1 MTARIAIAFDNN
13 IVRWLQIVPSAVF
26 NRNKCPPSR
35 VISVTWVWRA
45 MCLRL
50 SFLPSLGEINFP
62 LFVERTVETSKD
74 DITGCVQLR
83 CDRGHN
89 SLGLKQDHAGQG
101 RGVRGSGYTKVVIS
115 NREPLYS
122 LQRRILKALGDITY
136 AIGGLHYTQRAN
148 PGGRPCADDGG
159 ERREK
164 GLRDIT
170 TLRDDEDCS

>member
-1 MTARIAIAFDNN
+1 
-13 IVRWLQIVPSAVF
+13 
-26 NRNKCPPSR
+26 
-35 VISVTWVWRA
+35 

-101 RGVRGSGYTKVVIS
+101 RGVRGSGYT
-115 NREPLYS
+115 
-122 LQRRILKALGDITY
+122 LQGPAKRLL
-136 AIGGLHYTQRAN
+136 
-148 PGGRPCADDGG
+148 PGCENAVG
-159 ERREK
+159 K
-164 GLRDIT
+164 LRQKW
-170 TLRDDEDCS
+170 

>member
-13 IVRWLQIVPSAVF
+13 VVRWLQIVPSAVF

-101 RGVRGSGYTKVVIS
+101 RGVRESGYTRVVIS
-115 NREPLYS
+115 NRELLYS
-122 LQRRILKALGDITY
+122 FGDITN
-136 AIGGLHYTQRAN
+136 AIGGLHHTQRAN
-148 PGGRPCADDGG
+148 PGGQPCADDGG

>member
-1 MTARIAIAFDNN
+1 MTARIAIAFDNDV
-13 IVRWLQIVPSAVF
+13 VRWLQIVPSAVF

-101 RGVRGSGYTKVVIS
+101 RGVRGSGYTLLRLLFPIES
-115 NREPLYS
+115 FRTPSES
-122 LQRRILKALGDITY
+122 
-136 AIGGLHYTQRAN
+136 IG
-148 PGGRPCADDGG
+148 
-159 ERREK
+159 
-164 GLRDIT
+164 
-170 TLRDDEDCS
+170 